1 MAFWTG
7 DEVVHVNA
15 QDETAG
21 GPGGS
26 GDALAAVQQISAI
39 PSILEVVCQIT
50 GMGFAAVAHVTEEKW
65 QACVVLDHV
74 NFGLAPGGELPI
86 KSTLCDEVRFSRAE
100 IVIDDFASDPEYAT
114 HHTPRIYGLQSY
126 ISVPIILADGTFFG
140 TLCAI
145 DAKPARLKTGPV
157 RPMFRLFADLI
168 ARYIDDQLLVAR
180 SRAELAESR
189 QLSEFRERFIAI
201 LGHDLRNPLAA
212 LRSGVNLLSA
222 SPRTDKEQFVLD
234 TMQNSTTRMS
244 VLIDN
249 MLDMARGRLT
259 GGIRIE
265 LSDEKKLA
273 ATLDQIVAEIRAA
286 HPARIISVR
295 YNLRRPIPLDHS
307 RIGQLLSN
315 LLGNA
320 IAYGSASTPIEVDAG
335 DDDDTFRLS
344 VANGGEPIPQEAISR
359 LFLPFYAGRDGRN
372 AKGLGLGL
380 YIARQIALAH
390 KGRLEVTSDA
400 HETKF
405 TFVMPVEA

>member
-1 MAFWTG
+1 M
-7 DEVVHVNA
+7 
-15 QDETAG
+15 QDETAV
-21 GPGGS
+21 GPGDS
-26 GDALAAVQQISAI
+26 VDTFALVQQISAI

-100 IVIDDFASDPEYAT
+100 IVIDDFASDPDYAA

-157 RPMFRLFADLI
+157 VPMFRLFADLI
-168 ARYIDDQLLVAR
+168 ARHIDDQVLVAK

-189 QLSEFRERFIAI
+189 QLSELRERFIAI

-249 MLDMARGRLT
+249 MLDLARGRLN
-259 GGIRIE
+259 GGISVE

-286 HPARIISVR
+286 HPATTISVH
-295 YNLRRPIPLDHS
+295 YDLRRAISLDHS

-320 IAYGSASTPIEVDAG
+320 IAYGSASTPIEVHAG
-335 DDDDTFRLS
+335 DDDGAFRLS
-344 VANGGEPIPQEAISR
+344 VANSGTPIPKETISS
-359 LFLPFYAGRDGRN
+359 LFLPFYSGKDSKG

-390 KGRLEVTSDA
+390 KGRLDVTSDER
-400 HETKF
+400 ETKF
-405 TFVMPVEA
+405 TFVMPLDS

>member
-1 MAFWTG
+1 MSEPG
-7 DEVVHVNA
+7 
-15 QDETAG
+15 ETAS
-21 GPGGS
+21 GPGG
-26 GDALAAVQQISAI
+26 GVDALAVVQQISAI
-39 PSILEVVCQIT
+39 SSILEVICQIT

-65 QACVVLDHV
+65 QACAVLDRV
-74 NFGLAPGGELPI
+74 NFGLAPGGELPV
-86 KSTLCDEVRFSRAE
+86 KSTLCDEVRFTRAE
-100 IVIDDFASDPEYAT
+100 VVIDDVSNDPDYAS
-114 HHTPRIYGLQSY
+114 HHTPQIYGLQSY

-168 ARYIDDQLLVAR
+168 ARYIDDQMLVAR

-189 QLSEFRERFIAI
+189 ELAELRERFIAI

-222 SPRTDKEQFVLD
+222 SPRTEREQFVLD

-249 MLDMARGRLT
+249 MLDLARGRLT
-259 GGIRIE
+259 GGISIE

-273 ATLDQIVAEIRAA
+273 ATLNQIVEEIRAA
-286 HPARIISVR
+286 HPGTSISVR
-295 YNLRRPIPLDHS
+295 YNLRRAVPLDHS

-320 IAYGSASTPIEVDAG
+320 IAYGAASTPIEVHAG
-335 DDDDTFRLS
+335 DDDGVFQLS
-344 VANGGEPIPQEAISR
+344 VANGGEPIPQEAISS
-359 LFLPFYAGRDGRN
+359 LFLPFYSGKDSKGT
-372 AKGLGLGL
+372 KGLGLGL

-390 KGRLEVTSDA
+390 KGRLDVTSDE

-405 TFVMPVEA
+405 TFVMPIEP